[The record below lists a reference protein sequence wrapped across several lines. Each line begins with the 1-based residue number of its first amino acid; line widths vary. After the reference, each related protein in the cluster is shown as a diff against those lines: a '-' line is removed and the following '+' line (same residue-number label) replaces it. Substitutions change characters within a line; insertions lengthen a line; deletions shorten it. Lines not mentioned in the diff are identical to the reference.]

1 MPDGAESHVLKGWLF
16 DRLTRHVALGEALID
31 IELSHQN
38 SVALLTYGYGKG
50 FNNNRFGDCRVDF
63 ALLDHNPWGLW
74 RGWRPLRGWRP
85 VAVRRMRDAAER
97 VGN

>member
-38 SVALLTYGYGKG
+38 SVALLTYGPAKASTTVVSASEGLTLRFLTTILG
-50 FNNNRFGDCRVDF
+50 VFGGDGGRFGDGGR
-63 ALLDHNPWGLW
+63 
-74 RGWRPLRGWRP
+74 
-85 VAVRRMRDAAER
+85 
-97 VGN
+97 